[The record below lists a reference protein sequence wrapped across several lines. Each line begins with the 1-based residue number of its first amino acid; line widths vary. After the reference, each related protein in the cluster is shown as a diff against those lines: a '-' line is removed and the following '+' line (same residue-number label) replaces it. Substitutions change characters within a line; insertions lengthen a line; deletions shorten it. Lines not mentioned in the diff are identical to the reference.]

1 VLRLS
6 LLATLVLLAAAFGG
20 SKSTSPTT
28 TTAATIATTTET
40 AASGGTTTLS
50 RAEAVK
56 DDHPR
61 VTARAYLTKC
71 RAALGKVR
79 FTVVTKS
86 GVDGAMTQV
95 ATVRTACGDAAS
107 LRLLAQVNPNDAGL
121 AQAAAAET
129 AILDAAV
136 NFGHYLDHIANG
148 TSGTKIFKFSV
159 EEARQAKILLADA
172 FVELK

>member
-1 VLRLS
+1 VLRLC
-6 LLATLVLLAAAFGG
+6 LLATLVLLAAACGG
-20 SKSTSPTT
+20 SKSGSSTTT
-28 TTAATIATTTET
+28 TTATTT
-40 AASGGTTTLS
+40 AAAAGGPTTTLS

-71 RAALGKVR
+71 RAALGKTQ
-79 FTVVTKS
+79 FAVVTKS
-86 GVDGAMTQV
+86 NIDGARKQV
-95 ATVRTACGDAAS
+95 AVVRSGCGDAAS
-107 LRLLAQVNPNDAGL
+107 LKLLAQVNPNDAGL

-129 AILDAAV
+129 AIADAV
-136 NFGHYLDHIANG
+136 LNFGHYLDHVANG
-148 TSGTKIFKFSV
+148 TNGTKIFKFSV